1 MREPEF
7 DLSVCL
13 VSWNSLDVLRDCLD
27 SVYRH
32 TGDFRVEII
41 VVDNASGD
49 GTQKALREEY
59 PGVRL
64 VGNESNLGFGR
75 ANNQAIAMCRG
86 RYVALLNPDIVLRG
100 EIADILRP
108 LEADPLAGCVGC
120 RLVEPDGGIQESC
133 YEKFPTPWSEFLEGI
148 LMDRLWKRI
157 SGKSPPHESC
167 DGVREVAWIIGACM
181 FFRRE
186 VLLDLGGFDER
197 YYIYGEDVDLCY
209 RLRQRGYKVLYVGT
223 VEMLHHHGASSRQ
236 TDQKHFSAVMQRES
250 MYRFM
255 TRHHGA
261 LNGFLYRAAWMFGS
275 VFRIFL
281 LGFLYG
287 LSAIFRKGK
296 KESYLFPLGKYLRIF
311 HWGLGLERWAKV
323 QVAE

>member
-1 MREPEF
+1 MRETEF
-7 DLSVCL
+7 DLSVCI
-13 VSWNSLDVLRDCLD
+13 VSWNSLDVLRECLD
-27 SVYRH
+27 SVHRH

-59 PGVRL
+59 PGVLL
-64 VGNESNLGFGR
+64 VENGSNLGFGR
-75 ANNQAIAMCRG
+75 ANNQAIAMSTG
-86 RYVALLNPDIVLRG
+86 RYVALLNPDIHLRG

-133 YEKFPTPWSEFLEGI
+133 HEGFPTPWSEFLEGM
-148 LMDRLWKRI
+148 LMDRLWERI
-157 SGKSPPHESC
+157 SGKKPAHETC
-167 DGVREVAWIIGACM
+167 AGVQEVAWVVGACM
-181 FFRRE
+181 VFRRE

-209 RLRQRGYKVLYVGT
+209 RLRQRGYKVLFVGT
-223 VEMLHHHGASSRQ
+223 VEMLHHHGASSRKAG
-236 TDQKHFSAVMQRES
+236 QKHFSSVMQRES

-255 TRHHGA
+255 NRHYGA
-261 LNGFLYRAAWMFGS
+261 LNGFLYRATWMFCS
-275 VFRIFL
+275 VFRIIL
-281 LGFLYG
+281 LGSLYG
-287 LSAIFRKGK
+287 LSAVFRKEK

-311 HWGLGLERWAKV
+311 NWGLGLERWAKV
-323 QVAE
+323 RIAD